1 MRILDLALKD
11 LSQILR
17 DKRSALFLL
26 AMPLMFTL
34 FMGIA
39 SRGATQQQDPRLSLG
54 WVDEDPGGPL
64 TQQLKASLSNSSV
77 VRLVEVDPAQ
87 VDQVDEQIRQGKIAA
102 ALVIPAGFSQQI
114 LSGKLIQLTVVTD
127 ELSTTGQSILQA
139 VRGPVTRLMSA
150 VKISQMDVK
159 TLEKDQAFASAS
171 ARQDE
176 LVAAFKS
183 ASQAWDASLQSGV
196 QIKVEKAV
204 GASSASV
211 ATLGGNPYNQS
222 SPGMLVMFTI
232 FGLVSSASI
241 LVQERKTRTLQR
253 LLTTS
258 MKRYEIIAGHLL
270 AMFAI
275 VFMQEAILV
284 IFGQFALKVDYLRVP
299 VATLLVATALG
310 LWVSS
315 LGLLI
320 GVVSDGESQVTLYSL
335 ISMFVCSA
343 LGGAWFS
350 LEVASPTFATVGH
363 LSPAAWAMDGFKNI
377 LIRGLGTSSVIIPTI
392 VMLLYALVFFGLAVW
407 RFQIN
412 ES

>member
-1 MRILDLALKD
+1 MRTIDLALKD

-26 AMPLMFTL
+26 AMPLVFTL

-39 SRGATQQQDPRLSLG
+39 LSGAAQPQDPRLALG
-54 WVDEDPGGPL
+54 WVNADPDGAL
-64 TQQLKASLSNSSV
+64 TGQLKNSLSNSTV
-77 VRLVEVDPAQ
+77 VRLVEIEASQ
-87 VDQVDEQIRQGKIAA
+87 AGNVDEQIRTGKLAA
-102 ALVIPAGFSQQI
+102 ALSIPADFSQQI
-114 LSGKLIQLTVVTD
+114 LSGKPVQLTLVTD

-150 VKISQMDVK
+150 VKISQLATE
-159 TLEKDQAFASAS
+159 TLEAAQAFPSTA

-176 LVAAFKS
+176 LLAAFKS
-183 ASQAWDASLQSGV
+183 ASQAWDVSMQSGA
-196 QIKVEKAV
+196 QIIVEKAV
-204 GASSASV
+204 GKTANTAP
-211 ATLGGNPYNQS
+211 LGGNPYNQS
-222 SPGMLVMFTI
+222 SPGMLVMFAV
-232 FGLVSSASI
+232 FGLVSSANI

-275 VFMQEAILV
+275 VFLQEVILV
-284 IFGQFALKVDYLRVP
+284 IFGQFALKVDYLGHP
-299 VATLLVATALG
+299 VATLLVALTLG

-320 GVVSDGESQVTLYSL
+320 SVIANDDSQVVLFSL
-335 ISMFVCSA
+335 IAMFVFSA

-350 LEVASPTFATVGH
+350 LEVSSPVFAAVGH
-363 LSPAAWAMDGFKNI
+363 ISPAAWAMDGFKNI
-377 LIRGLGTSSVIIPTI
+377 LIRGLEVSSVFLPTGM
-392 VMLLYALVFFGLAVW
+392 MLLYALVFFGLAVW
-407 RFQIN
+407 RFQHN
-412 ES
+412 EA

>member
-17 DKRSALFLL
+17 DKRSAMFLL
-26 AMPLMFTL
+26 AMPLVFTV

-39 SRGATQQQDPRLSLG
+39 SRGAAQPQDSRLALG
-54 WVDEDPGGPL
+54 WVDEDPGGLL
-64 TQQLKASLSNSSV
+64 TQQLKTSLANSSV
-77 VRLVEVDPAQ
+77 VRLVDVDPTQ
-87 VDQVDEQIRQGKIAA
+87 VDQVDGQIRQGKLAA

-114 LSGKLIQLTVVTD
+114 LSGQLIQLTVVTD
-127 ELSTTGQSILQA
+127 ELSTTGQSILQS

-150 VKISQMDVK
+150 VKISQLDVDA
-159 TLEKDQAFASAS
+159 LEKVQALPSTS

-176 LVAAFKS
+176 LLAAFIS
-183 ASQAWDASLQSGV
+183 ASQAWNVSLQSGV
-196 QIKVEKAV
+196 QIKVEKAL
-204 GASSASV
+204 GKSTDNT

-222 SPGMLVMFTI
+222 SPGMLVMFAI

-275 VFMQEAILV
+275 VFLQEVILV
-284 IFGQFALKVDYLRVP
+284 IFGQFALKVNYLGHP
-299 VATLLVATALG
+299 AATLLVAIALG

-315 LGLLI
+315 FGLLI
-320 GVVSDGESQVTLYSL
+320 SVVADSDSQVTLYSL
-335 ISMFVCSA
+335 ISMFLFSA

-350 LEVASPTFATVGH
+350 LEVASPVFAAVGH

-377 LIRGLGTSSVIIPTI
+377 LIRGLETSSVIIPTC

-407 RFQIN
+407 RFQKN
-412 ES
+412 KA

>member
-17 DKRSALFLL
+17 DKKSLLFLL
-26 AMPLMFTL
+26 AMPLVFTV

-39 SRGATQQQDPRLSLG
+39 SRGATQPQDTRLALG
-54 WVDEDPGGPL
+54 WVDEDPAGL
-64 TQQLKASLSNSSV
+64 LSRQLKSSLTNSSV
-77 VRLVEVDPAQ
+77 VRLVDVDPAQ
-87 VDQVDEQIRQGKIAA
+87 VDQVDEQIRQGKLAA
-102 ALVIPAGFSQQI
+102 ALVIPAGFSQQT
-114 LSGKLIQLTVVTD
+114 LSGKQIQLTVVTD

-150 VKISQMDVK
+150 VKISQMDVD
-159 TLEKDQAFASAS
+159 TLQKVRAFPSAG

-176 LVAAFKS
+176 GLAAFTS
-183 ASQAWDASLQSGV
+183 ASQAWDVSLQSGV

-204 GASSASV
+204 GKSAAGA

-222 SPGMLVMFTI
+222 SPGMLVMFAI
-232 FGLVSSASI
+232 FGLVTSASI

-275 VFMQEAILV
+275 VFLQEVILV
-284 IFGQFALKVDYLRVP
+284 VFGQFALKVDYLGHLTG
-299 VATLLVATALG
+299 TLLVAIALG
-310 LWVSS
+310 LWVASF
-315 LGLLI
+315 GLLI
-320 GVVSDGESQVTLYSL
+320 SVLADDESQVTLYSL
-335 ISMFVCSA
+335 IAMFIFSA

-350 LEVASPTFATVGH
+350 LEVSSPVFAAVGH
-363 LSPAAWAMDGFKNI
+363 LSPAAWAMDGFKNL
-377 LIRGLGTSSVIIPTI
+377 LIRGLETSSVVIPTGM
-392 VMLLYALVFFGLAVW
+392 MLLYALVFFGLAIW
-407 RFQIN
+407 RFQKN
-412 ES
+412 EA

>member
-26 AMPLMFTL
+26 AMPLVFTL

-39 SRGATQQQDPRLSLG
+39 SRGATQPQDPRLALG

-64 TQQLKASLSNSSV
+64 TQQLKTSLSTSSV
-77 VRLVEVDPAQ
+77 VRLVVVDPAQ
-87 VDQVDEQIRQGKIAA
+87 VAQVDEQIRQGKMAA

-150 VKISQMDVK
+150 VKISQLDVD
-159 TLEKDQAFASAS
+159 TLDKIQAFPSAS

-176 LVAAFKS
+176 LLAAFTS

-196 QIKVEKAV
+196 QVKVEKAV
-204 GASSASV
+204 GNSAVSA

-222 SPGMLVMFTI
+222 SPGMLVMFAV
-232 FGLVSSASI
+232 FGLVTSANI

-275 VFMQEAILV
+275 VLLQEVILV
-284 IFGQFALKVDYLRVP
+284 VFGQFALKVDYLGHLA
-299 VATLLVATALG
+299 ATLLVAIALG

-315 LGLLI
+315 FGLLI
-320 GVVSDGESQVTLYSL
+320 SVVANDESQVTLYSL
-335 ISMFVCSA
+335 ISMFVFSA

-350 LEVASPTFATVGH
+350 LEVSSPVFAAVGH

-377 LIRGLGTSSVIIPTI
+377 LIRGLEVSSVILPTA

-407 RFQIN
+407 RFQ
-412 ES
+412 